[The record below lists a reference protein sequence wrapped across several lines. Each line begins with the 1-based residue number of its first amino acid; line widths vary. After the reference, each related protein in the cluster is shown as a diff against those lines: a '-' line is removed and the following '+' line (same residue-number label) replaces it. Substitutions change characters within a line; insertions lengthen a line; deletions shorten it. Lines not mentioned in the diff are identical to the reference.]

1 MSGPPAAALA
11 WRAIVAALDFLLTR
25 LSLRSRAIT
34 ALRISGMALSKN
46 SMMVARGHSASG
58 LDQSTLPEQAFANS
72 GKMVATARV
81 PWLRIEGG
89 HSDGL
94 LDVELFCSGLPSSH
108 ADPSKQDRGND
119 PSPLHLAEP
128 SDRRTGRDGAV
139 HVDDPARARDSGS
152 GSVPLPL
159 VFDGGQRDLSD
170 RVTYPA
176 HCAHPGRSTGG
187 AEDVGGAL
195 FPPPLNG
202 GGCSIGW

>member
-11 WRAIVAALDFLLTR
+11 WRAIVAALDFLLTP

-46 SMMVARGHSASG
+46 SMMVSRGHSASG

-94 LDVELFCSGLPSSH
+94 LDVELFCSGLPRSH
-108 ADPSKQDRGND
+108 GDPSKQYPRHH
-119 PSPLHLAEP
+119 PSPH
-128 SDRRTGRDGAV
+128 
-139 HVDDPARARDSGS
+139 
-152 GSVPLPL
+152 PLPSPSL
-159 VFDGGQRDLSD
+159 
-170 RVTYPA
+170 
-176 HCAHPGRSTGG
+176 
-187 AEDVGGAL
+187 
-195 FPPPLNG
+195 PPP
-202 GGCSIGW
+202 SP